1 MIVRYIIY
9 NYFIYLFLIFM
20 KDYVGYEGLCYKVF
34 VIFKMWDGVNMFCK
48 LNKGS
53 LVMISLL

>member
-1 MIVRYIIY
+1 MQ
-9 NYFIYLFLIFM
+9 
-20 KDYVGYEGLCYKVF
+20 DYVGYEGFCYKVF

>member
-1 MIVRYIIY
+1 
-9 NYFIYLFLIFM
+9 M
-20 KDYVGYEGLCYKVF
+20 KDYVGYESFCYKVI